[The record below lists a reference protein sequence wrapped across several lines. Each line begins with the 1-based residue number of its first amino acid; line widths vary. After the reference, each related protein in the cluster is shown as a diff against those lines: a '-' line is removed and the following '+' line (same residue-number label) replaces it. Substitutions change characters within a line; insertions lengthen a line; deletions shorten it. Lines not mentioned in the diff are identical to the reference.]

1 MKMDFEENPLNL
13 DDLKDALLA
22 HICNQTQV
30 SIKSQQIDEPE
41 LNFDEK
47 LEIVKNLLNDSHL
60 KFLHRF
66 GAHLRKDHLIYFDDS
81 NESEINEL
89 LRTLRH
95 DLDHLTVRVKNRRYA
110 AMVKMLQEDDEFFS
124 LAEMK
129 SRDPLLYEQYVG
141 QYETP
146 EEKRA
151 NTRPNAETD
160 TLVDILLKGIDKKH
174 NDEVEEEQRKFQ
186 QNPKDDE
193 NDEDET
199 QDSSSSVPKE
209 SQWGNFDD
217 EKPSAAQPQPSSSRK
232 RHAKS
237 IAAKEKNLLRKEFC
251 SIMYQNFLTGKDSEH
266 FDYTTVDDNEDY
278 DNVSEHD
285 QDEEDKYFDDEDDP
299 EEITDEPIL
308 DQHPNIAAEDDED
321 DLDIYMKHLKNN
333 MIKQSN
339 NVYED
344 EEFDDDEN

>member
-1 MKMDFEENPLNL
+1 MEIEDNPLNL

-41 LNFDEK
+41 LKFDEK

-66 GAHLRKDHLIYFDDS
+66 GAHLRKDHLKYFDDS
-81 NESEINEL
+81 NDSEISEL
-89 LRTLRH
+89 LRTLRY
-95 DLDHLTVRVKNRRYA
+95 DLDNLTVRVKNRRYA

-146 EEKRA
+146 DEKRA

-174 NDEVEEEQRKFQ
+174 NDEIEEEQRKVQ
-186 QNPKDDE
+186 ENPKDDE
-193 NDEDET
+193 NDDDET
-199 QDSSSSVPKE
+199 QDSSSALKE

-217 EKPSAAQPQPSSSRK
+217 EKPPPAQFLPSGSRK

-237 IAAKEKNLLRKEFC
+237 IVANEKNLLRKEFC
-251 SIMYQNFLTGKDSEH
+251 SIMYQNFLTGKDGEH
-266 FDYTTVDDNEDY
+266 FDYTNVDENEDY

-285 QDEEDKYFDDEDDP
+285 QDEEDKYFDNEDEP
-299 EEITDEPIL
+299 EEIADEPIL
-308 DQHPNIAAEDDED
+308 DQHPNITAEDDED
-321 DLDIYMKHLKNN
+321 DLDIFMKHLKNN
-333 MIKQSN
+333 MKKQRN
-339 NVYED
+339 YVYED
-344 EEFDDDEN
+344 EEFDDDDDD